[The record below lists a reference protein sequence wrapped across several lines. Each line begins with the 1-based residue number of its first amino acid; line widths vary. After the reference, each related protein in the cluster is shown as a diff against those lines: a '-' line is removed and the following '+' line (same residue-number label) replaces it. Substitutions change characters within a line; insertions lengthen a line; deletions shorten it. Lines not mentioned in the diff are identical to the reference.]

1 MSSEYPIS
9 PDITALAKLLAK
21 EQASAVTIAFAELF
35 EALTPG
41 KKVRSEAAQRSV
53 IYSAPLEQSTAT
65 VPRPQ
70 QIFGRG
76 ITDQRSRVTIW
87 CNTAAVVFIATDVG
101 QINIVAT
108 RIQLIPLV
116 PIVLVNQSEIFAM
129 STDLAAVVNVII
141 EEFDAA

>member
-1 MSSEYPIS
+1 MSSEHPIS

-21 EQASAVTIAFAELF
+21 EQANAVTIAFAELL

-41 KKVRSEAAQRSV
+41 QKVRNEAAQRSV
-53 IYSAPLEQSTAT
+53 IYSAPLEQSTAG

-76 ITDQRSRVTIW
+76 ITEQRSRVTIW
-87 CNTAAVVFIATDVG
+87 CATAAVVYIATDRG
-101 QINIVAT
+101 QCDSAAT

-116 PIVLVNQSEIFAM
+116 PIVLVNQNEVWAQSPDA
-129 STDLAAVVNVII
+129 AAVVNVIL